1 MDNLVENY
9 HLYPIQHLL
18 HGFFLEKLGPE
29 ALEDWRDFSYSNG
42 TGIDIVSGR
51 V

>member
-18 HGFFLEKLGPE
+18 HVFFIEKLGPK
-29 ALEDWRDFSYSNG
+29 ALTDWRDSSGYHGSG
-42 TGIDIVSGR
+42 TDIVSGR